1 MKTDPRRIT
10 CTSCKHENE
19 IERVYCHNCGE
30 KLDRS
35 LLPVLDETKS
45 VEDLAKERKKVKS
58 LMNPN
63 RLTWL
68 RNVKTFVLIE
78 IFAAA
83 VAACYLAV
91 QAPENLPAAPAKDR
105 VLEISRPD
113 DNWRGMMVTRPAT
126 SVEFKESDLN
136 EYLRKTVK
144 GNEGPMG
151 IKFARAFTR
160 LEPGLVTLAME
171 RNVWGLPI
179 YNSATF
185 RPVFA
190 GGKWDADIT
199 RFAIGRLTIPV
210 GLAKLVKLDSITL
223 GALSQAFEKDIKNLA
238 RVEKIVPGSGVISF
252 TTKPLQ

>member
-1 MKTDPRRIT
+1 MKNDSRRLT

-35 LLPVLDETKS
+35 LLPVQDESKS

-63 RLTWL
+63 RFTWV

-83 VAACYLAV
+83 VAAGYLAT
-91 QAPENLPAAPAKDR
+91 QAPDNLPPAGKDR
-105 VLEISRPD
+105 FPD
-113 DNWRGMMVTRPAT
+113 MEVGDVWPGMMNAKPAVAVT
-126 SVEFKESDLN
+126 FKEFDIN
-136 EYLRKTVK
+136 YYLRKAVK
-144 GNEGPMG
+144 GNTGAMG
-151 IKFARAFTR
+151 IKFVRAFTH
-160 LEPGLVTLAME
+160 LEPGLVTAGTE
-171 RNVWGLPI
+171 RDAWGLPI

-185 RPVFA
+185 TPVLK
-190 GGKWDADIT
+190 GGKWDAEMA
-199 RFAIGRLTIPV
+199 RFAIGRLTIPPSF
-210 GLAKLVKLDSITL
+210 AKLVKLDTVTL
-223 GALSQAFEKDIKNLA
+223 GALSQVFEKEIRGLS
-238 RVEKIVPGSGVISF
+238 RIEKIEPGKGVISF